1 MTWRHDG
8 GPARQVA
15 GAPVTVPVRAAV
27 EAVVGTVLQEFAGQP
42 AAIPGE
48 TGDDRA
54 EVPPA
59 G

>member
-1 MTWRHDG
+1 LEGTLQPH
-8 GPARQVA
+8 
-15 GAPVTVPVRAAV
+15 
-27 EAVVGTVLQEFAGQP
+27 AVVDTVLQEFAGQP

-48 TGDDRA
+48 TAAERA